1 MIMVI
6 LGVVFFAIGAL
17 FFWIGNLFGGQD
29 FAGGAA
35 SGGGI
40 GMDIGG
46 IAFFIGGLVF
56 IGIGVATRRSAA
68 NRKRIEATGVA
79 GQATI
84 TDIGETN
91 MMVNE
96 RPVLNLSLTVTIPG
110 QAPYPIQQ
118 RMVMPWNAMGRM
130 VVGAT
135 VPVMVDPANP
145 SEVVIE
151 WSGQSAARATAGGM
165 AGGISP
171 HIPQPNTLST
181 MGPTVAAPNQLG
193 AAPGVNVVQLGS
205 QVGGTGTASGEA
217 LLAYLRTMGVNISGP
232 VASMVVNA
240 ANAHNARI
248 FSMSGQMMPGGMM
261 MAGATP
267 TPGLLPT
274 IPGVPPAAAAPN
286 VTMDVGSAAESLKK
300 NGVAGRAVIKT
311 ADDLAVASEGK
322 RLMRLELE
330 VTPDGQSPYTV
341 QHVEMVPEASV
352 GRISPG
358 ASVAVH
364 VDPTNQQ
371 NLEIDWDGA

>member
-267 TPGLLPT
+267 KLTKSARLSSSAPKRDVPLIMRATRPSIASRIAAKT
-274 IPGVPPAAAAPN
+274 IAATASSSRPSIARRIPVSPAHNASS
-286 VTMDVGSAAESLKK
+286 VMTFGTSWRTGIWRSRCILRSWRSGS
-300 NGVAGRAVIKT
+300 
-311 ADDLAVASEGK
+311 K
-322 RLMRLELE
+322 R
-330 VTPDGQSPYTV
+330 P
-341 QHVEMVPEASV
+341 
-352 GRISPG
+352 
-358 ASVAVH
+358 
-364 VDPTNQQ
+364 
-371 NLEIDWDGA
+371 